1 MDFKPGLKPP
11 DGKDDNGWWFVFCND
26 RIVVSQPR
34 QDTVQPYFT
43 AMDQLPDAPI
53 HTHYLGTFEDR
64 PCCAVALHPELSFSN
79 DLHSLDLRSLLGVID
94 DDLLALAGR
103 ARHLIGWSLNHQF
116 CGRCG
121 NPLQDKSDERAKR
134 CNHCGL
140 VNYPRISPA
149 VIVAVIRDN
158 RILLAQSRR
167 IKRLRKHFYSV
178 LAGFVETGE
187 TLEEC
192 VRREISEEVGVAVK
206 NIRYFGSQ
214 PWPFPDQLMVGFT
227 AEYAAGEIQVDP
239 KEIVDAGWF
248 DTHNLPLVPGKWSIA
263 RRLIDWY
270 VDNTPSA

>member
-1 MDFKPGLKPP
+1 MDFKPDIKPP
-11 DGKDDNGWWFVFCND
+11 DGKDDNGWGFVFCDD

-34 QDTVQPYFT
+34 QDAVQPYFT
-43 AMDQLPDAPI
+43 AMDQLPGAPI

-79 DLHSLDLRSLLGVID
+79 GLYSLDLRSLLGVID

-121 NPLQDKSDERAKR
+121 NPLLDKSDERAKR

-149 VIVAVIRDN
+149 VIVAVIRDH
-158 RILLAQSRR
+158 RILLARSRR
-167 IKRLRKHFYSV
+167 IKRLRKSFYSV

-192 VRREISEEVGVAVK
+192 VRREISEEVGISVK

-248 DTHNLPLVPGKWSIA
+248 DAHNLPLVPGKWSIA

-270 VDNTPSA
+270 VDSTPSA